1 MRLGEVTAK
10 QLYCYSHL
18 EFKGKQASQRPPSRQ
33 AEKGLGSQG
42 LGWGHCLALGKVPSE
57 PGPKLRPRPGAE
69 ERCQGGEKKPGGKV
83 KVGPPLSSS
92 SLASASSLEENPQG
106 FFRIATAQVPSDPG
120 VMGCRAQMSEQ
131 RLLLLP
137 FRVVPVTLR
146 RLLFP
151 VSLVKSK

>member
-1 MRLGEVTAK
+1 MPGRREEARG
-10 QLYCYSHL
+10 Q
-18 EFKGKQASQRPPSRQ
+18 
-33 AEKGLGSQG
+33 SQG
-42 LGWGHCLALGKVPSE
+42 GT
-57 PGPKLRPRPGAE
+57 
-69 ERCQGGEKKPGGKV
+69 
-83 KVGPPLSSS
+83 PLSSS